1 MKKIFRTLFQVLMIF
16 ALFSFQLNLFAQ
28 QNVGIGTT
36 TPDNSSILDVSSS
49 SQGLLLP
56 RLTTAQRNA
65 IVSPAQ
71 SLLIYNITTKCFEFW
86 ENGAWQT
93 LSCACTPPLVPVATQ
108 ATGIDSTSFDA
119 NWNVSVGATSYYLD
133 VATNISFTALL
144 AGYNNF
150 NVGNVTTYPVSGL
163 TCNTTYYYRVRANN
177 ACATTANSNT
187 ITVLTSSCSACI
199 LDQSQLL
206 YNSGTSARNLPGYTV
221 FQTFTAG
228 ITGTLCKIDM
238 GFFNAMTGT
247 GTLKIFAG
255 SGILGTLLQSQ
266 TVTVSGTGN
275 FFQTFN
281 VSAPVTSGQMYTFQ
295 FIPTQGGGL
304 PDPYGVQC
312 NLPSVYSSGEYYI
325 TDPSGTY
332 NMNGDLVFK
341 TYVQ

>member
-1 MKKIFRTLFQVLMIF
+1 MIRKVLPLLLANLLIV
-16 ALFSFQLNLFAQ
+16 LQLTAFAQ

-36 TPDNSSILDVSSS
+36 TPDNSSILDVTSS
-49 SQGLLLP
+49 SQGLLMP

-65 IVSPAQ
+65 IISPAQ

-86 ENGAWQT
+86 ENGLWQT
-93 LSCACTPPLVPVATQ
+93 LGCATV
-108 ATGIDSTSFDA
+108 
-119 NWNVSVGATSYYLD
+119 
-133 VATNISFTALL
+133 
-144 AGYNNF
+144 
-150 NVGNVTTYPVSGL
+150 
-163 TCNTTYYYRVRANN
+163 TCN
-177 ACATTANSNT
+177 
-187 ITVLTSSCSACI
+187 

-206 YNSGTSARNLPGYTV
+206 YNSGTSARNLLDYTV

-228 ITGTLCKIDM
+228 ITGTLCRIDM
-238 GFFNAMTGT
+238 GFFNTMTGT
-247 GTLKIFAG
+247 ETLKIFAG

-266 TVTVSGTGN
+266 TVTVSGSGT

-281 VSAPVTSGQMYTFQ
+281 VSAPVTAGQVYTFQ

-312 NLPSVYSSGEYYI
+312 NLPSAYSSGEYFI